1 MKPQTLHRRQRKL
14 LALLRVQQKVVTSKE
29 LAAQMEVSD
38 RTVRNDI
45 QVLNEVLA
53 SCGAKIETIR
63 GKGLILRAADQSS
76 AILNQLAY
84 AEGSLQ
90 TKEERAQFLL
100 MKLLLADKGIRA
112 DDLEDEMFISR
123 TTLETDIRFIQKTIT
138 ARRPHIRIRR
148 RGNSIRVEA
157 PEWRKRVVLTKIF
170 AENWNYHSREG
181 VFIQDSMLDG
191 DVFQD
196 IFALTKAA
204 VRRSGLKL
212 DDYDLVALAFT
223 IAVAEFRIRTGHPLD
238 EAVPV
243 TQDALKTAG
252 LIQRLLDEI
261 EGIVPTRFDE
271 EERRNIML
279 SLSFRIIP
287 LPEAQPVPDCLRM
300 LDENSLRTTD
310 LFLAGMKRDYGV
322 DFTRDGQLYVD
333 LACHIFRLEKRMRFS
348 YERKNLLLPTIKT
361 RYIFFFELAMIIR
374 ECFLEVYGIELGEDE
389 WGYFADCLIVSVDR
403 AAKRRYPA
411 GIPVAFVSHLGRSDR
426 EMLASQ
432 VQALYGNTIRLL
444 GPFSIYEREKIQ
456 AAKPELI
463 ISTVRLETVRTEVAH
478 IPHMTITL
486 APSDDFY
493 MSLNRNIRAIH
504 EKIFFQELPQPP
516 EHYFSPDL
524 FISGLNASRSEEV
537 ITMLT
542 QLLIDQGYA
551 GSSCIPRALEREEW
565 SSTAREDGVAMP
577 RVRLLGQPAK
587 TVVAAALLRKPI
599 SWAGQKVR
607 MVLFLA
613 VSEEDLP
620 LFGTLLNYLAND
632 LCHKQKRN
640 KLFQISSYQELME
653 LL

>member
-1 MKPQTLHRRQRKL
+1 M
-14 LALLRVQQKVVTSKE
+14 A
-29 LAAQMEVSD
+29 
-38 RTVRNDI
+38 
-45 QVLNEVLA
+45 
-53 SCGAKIETIR
+53 
-63 GKGLILRAADQSS
+63 
-76 AILNQLAY
+76 
-84 AEGSLQ
+84 
-90 TKEERAQFLL
+90 
-100 MKLLLADKGIRA
+100 
-112 DDLEDEMFISR
+112 FI
-123 TTLETDIRFIQKTIT
+123 
-138 ARRPHIRIRR
+138 
-148 RGNSIRVEA
+148 
-157 PEWRKRVVLTKIF
+157 
-170 AENWNYHSREG
+170 
-181 VFIQDSMLDG
+181 
-191 DVFQD
+191 
-196 IFALTKAA
+196 
-204 VRRSGLKL
+204 
-212 DDYDLVALAFT
+212 
-223 IAVAEFRIRTGHPLD
+223 
-238 EAVPV
+238 
-243 TQDALKTAG
+243 
-252 LIQRLLDEI
+252 
-261 EGIVPTRFDE
+261 
-271 EERRNIML
+271 
-279 SLSFRIIP
+279 
-287 LPEAQPVPDCLRM
+287 
-300 LDENSLRTTD
+300 
-310 LFLAGMKRDYGV
+310 
-322 DFTRDGQLYVD
+322 
-333 LACHIFRLEKRMRFS
+333 
-348 YERKNLLLPTIKT
+348 
-361 RYIFFFELAMIIR
+361 
-374 ECFLEVYGIELGEDE
+374 
-389 WGYFADCLIVSVDR
+389 
-403 AAKRRYPA
+403 
-411 GIPVAFVSHLGRSDR
+411 SHLGRSDR

-524 FISGLNASRSEEV
+524 FISGLNASSSEEV

-542 QLLIDQGYA
+542 RRLINQGYA